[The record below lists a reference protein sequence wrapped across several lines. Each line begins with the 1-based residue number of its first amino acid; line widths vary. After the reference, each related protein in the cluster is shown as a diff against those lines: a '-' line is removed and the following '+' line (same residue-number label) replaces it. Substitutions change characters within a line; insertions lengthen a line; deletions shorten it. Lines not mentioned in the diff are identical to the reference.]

1 MTSFDLTSSLW
12 FNEVVARF
20 INKKNLS
27 DRTLGEKLRALR
39 KRQHLTL
46 EKAENE
52 TKVRAKYLD
61 ALERGA
67 YGELPADVYVLGFLA
82 KYAEFL
88 GASKN
93 DLTSLYHS
101 ERGTSGAPSNIA
113 PEIRLKEK
121 KAYLTPKIV
130 VLFLVFLGAVGFVG
144 YIFYAIEHFTAPPN
158 LEIQSP
164 SAETVIHQDRVEVVG
179 KTDEGASLKIND
191 QVVFLDDKGN
201 FKETVKL
208 QTGLNNIEVRA
219 TNRVKKET
227 VKVIKILAE
236 Y

>member
-1 MTSFDLTSSLW
+1 MANFLTRKILT
-12 FNEVVARF
+12 E
-20 INKKNLS
+20 K
-27 DRTLGEKLRALR
+27 TLGERLRSFR
-39 KRQHLTL
+39 KRKHLTL
-46 EKAENE
+46 AQAEE
-52 TKVRAKYLD
+52 QTKVRVRYLD

-67 YGELPADVYVLGFLA
+67 YGELPANVYVLGFLA

-88 GASKN
+88 GAPKEELVSI
-93 DLTSLYHS
+93 YRR
-101 ERGTSGAPSNIA
+101 ERGTDKYPQNIA
-113 PEIRLKEK
+113 PETQIKDRR
-121 KAYLTPKIV
+121 AYLTPRII
-130 VLFLVFLGAVGFVG
+130 VLFLVFLILAGFLG
-144 YIFYAIEHFTAPPN
+144 YIFYAVKNFTSPPN

-164 SAETVIHQDRVEVVG
+164 SAETVIRQDSVEIIG

-201 FKETVKL
+201 FRETVKL
-208 QTGLNNIEVRA
+208 QAGLNNIELRA